1 MENVINIL
9 ERLNTEFGKFRGVLQ
24 TVQKKIK
31 LG

>member
-24 TVQKKIK
+24 TVQKKN
-31 LG
+31 